1 MDVHINKAGSGRGE
15 GGGEE
20 GGGERGEGEAG
31 GCKDEVFSDSESQGP
46 GGMVLDFRLRG
57 MGGKAWMAAIKL
69 SWQLDVTDSTSPHEI
84 PFKFSPLPP
93 LLGCMFRLRTK
104 LSFSS

>member
-93 LLGCMFRLRTK
+93 PLGLYV
-104 LSFSS
+104 

>member
-1 MDVHINKAGSGRGE
+1 MDVHINKAGCGRGE

-46 GGMVLDFRLRG
+46 GGLVLDFRLRC
-57 MGGKAWMAAIKL
+57 MGGKVWMGL
-69 SWQLDVTDSTSPHEI
+69 VLCS
-84 PFKFSPLPP
+84 
-93 LLGCMFRLRTK
+93 
-104 LSFSS
+104 

>member
-69 SWQLDVTDSTSPHEI
+69 SWQLDVTALTAHPLVKFPLNVL
-84 PFKFSPLPP
+84 PFLPLG
-93 LLGCMFRLRTK
+93 LYV
-104 LSFSS
+104 